1 MDSQHKINSTP
12 GGELAK
18 PGNPLSEETG
28 PTDSGGGQPSIVPT
42 TVITVNSKKNTDNG
56 KSGDNT
62 ITRAQAEAKYTKLLG
77 DTQTHLE
84 ALEAA
89 VQAASNT
96 KLDIKN
102 GIRALGICFREFQNS
117 ARMIGMTRN
126 PDATELR
133 VRNLQ
138 HQQQTQHAQ
147 TTKLINTIREEQL
160 QHQQSILQKIEELTQ
175 KQQVVDHGDDMQGSQ
190 DRFNSQDE
198 RLACQDRKL
207 DKIISDLDRTL
218 RPPAD
223 MPQQRQHQQ
232 QPEKH
237 PKQATL
243 PVKRK
248 KRQPSQQVQLEKDQ
262 EHHQEQEQGQERDQ
276 PQSQQQPT
284 WSQVVGRTR
293 KKNPRPQAPRAQ
305 PSSADKIALLRRR
318 APKTAA
324 VIIDSPVDGGSLA
337 TLMKKVA
344 GAIDLKSLGVNVLT
358 TRKTRTGGILL
369 EVVGADKADLL
380 ADKIRAVSGDSARV
394 RLPVPRTPVLL
405 LGIPEWAEADEV
417 ADVLARLGI
426 PDVAADEVKIWRNTG
441 GRAELVASLSLP
453 LKDAIALAES
463 KAVVVGWTK
472 CRVKLL
478 DKRQPTCYRC
488 QQKGHLAAEC
498 QNESKA
504 RRCHRCQGEDHLV
517 SACTRK
523 QQQKQPAKTRDPQSP
538 ASNRGETDSSAEPP
552 VENSESP
559 K

>member
-12 GGELAK
+12 GDELAK

-223 MPQQRQHQQ
+223 VPQQRQQQ

-293 KKNPRPQAPRAQ
+293 KESNRNPRQAQQQQQREEPRAKTKNKRKEAARLVK
-305 PSSADKIALLRRR
+305 SRT
-318 APKTAA
+318 PKTEA
-324 VIIDSPVDGGSLA
+324 IMIDQLA
-337 TLMKKVA
+337 EGETYASVMKRVT
-344 GAIDLKSLGVNVLT
+344 AIDLNPLGVTV
-358 TRKTRTGGILL
+358 RGAKRSKAGGIII
-369 EVVGADKADLL
+369 EVDGKDDADRLAEGIREAVGAA
-380 ADKIRAVSGDSARV
+380 AAVRRPTRSTPILILD
-394 RLPVPRTPVLL
+394 VPNW
-405 LGIPEWAEADEV
+405 IEEAEV
-417 ADVLARLGI
+417 I
-426 PDVAADEVKIWRNTG
+426 SQ
-441 GRAELVASLSLP
+441 LV
-453 LKDAIALAES
+453 
-463 KAVVVGWTK
+463 
-472 CRVKLL
+472 
-478 DKRQPTCYRC
+478 
-488 QQKGHLAAEC
+488 
-498 QNESKA
+498 NF
-504 RRCHRCQGEDHLV
+504 
-517 SACTRK
+517 
-523 QQQKQPAKTRDPQSP
+523 
-538 ASNRGETDSSAEPP
+538 DSSFGDCQIRISD
-552 VENSESP
+552 NQGS
-559 K
+559 